1 MIPNFNS
8 IFNFFKQR
16 IFLDK
21 NEKEFVKFNRLKWNS
36 FKIKKTN
43 KNTPVIM
50 VDLFPWYPS
59 IYLWSYMT
67 NFLSKKIGAEI
78 KFYYFDFYQS
88 KAGKSVFFIKK
99 LVDIYK
105 SFNATKGLTEYD
117 FVLKDNVQKKYEKE
131 FKKIKTKKNLV
142 NYKRFGLKIGEL
154 IYDSYVRTTLEPTV
168 NLNDLRLKKIFFRSL
183 KIFDEVEAY
192 FKTHNVQCVIPSH
205 LCYMSYGIICKIALS
220 KKIPVIKVRSDK
232 GGQVGFRLIRIDKY
246 NLNEPEFYNYKKT
259 FAKMPPIKR
268 KKGILIGKKI
278 LEGRLSGHFDKYLP
292 YVDRSQFHKKK
303 LIRKN
308 KNFRNSNKEKVIIF
322 PHCFYDYPHRFRTM
336 IFNDFYEHAM
346 YFMKMSKIHDQYE
359 WYYKPHPHSLKGHV
373 NVHKVLLKNYPNIIY
388 IDKNVSH
395 RELIKLNPKCVFTN
409 HGSVAHEYAAF
420 NIPTINTGDNHH
432 INYNFCINIKS
443 KNELDKVMNN
453 LDYYT
458 KNFKIKKK
466 ELYEFMY
473 MNFYYSTNLYKEKD
487 LIEDKYFITRSSQI
501 NHSSE
506 ILKYLIKSD
515 KKNVNKIE
523 NYVNYFLSKNF
534 NIVKSIKKN

>member
-168 NLNDLRLKKIFFRSL
+168 NLNDL
-183 KIFDEVEAY
+183 
-192 FKTHNVQCVIPSH
+192 
-205 LCYMSYGIICKIALS
+205 
-220 KKIPVIKVRSDK
+220 
-232 GGQVGFRLIRIDKY
+232 
-246 NLNEPEFYNYKKT
+246 
-259 FAKMPPIKR
+259 
-268 KKGILIGKKI
+268 IL
-278 LEGRLSGHFDKYLP
+278 
-292 YVDRSQFHKKK
+292 
-303 LIRKN
+303 
-308 KNFRNSNKEKVIIF
+308 
-322 PHCFYDYPHRFRTM
+322 
-336 IFNDFYEHAM
+336 
-346 YFMKMSKIHDQYE
+346 
-359 WYYKPHPHSLKGHV
+359 
-373 NVHKVLLKNYPNIIY
+373 
-388 IDKNVSH
+388 
-395 RELIKLNPKCVFTN
+395 
-409 HGSVAHEYAAF
+409 
-420 NIPTINTGDNHH
+420 
-432 INYNFCINIKS
+432 
-443 KNELDKVMNN
+443 
-453 LDYYT
+453 
-458 KNFKIKKK
+458 
-466 ELYEFMY
+466 
-473 MNFYYSTNLYKEKD
+473 
-487 LIEDKYFITRSSQI
+487 
-501 NHSSE
+501 
-506 ILKYLIKSD
+506 
-515 KKNVNKIE
+515 
-523 NYVNYFLSKNF
+523 
-534 NIVKSIKKN
+534 